1 MAFDYIADPAV
12 NLVRTSGNVFSSSS
26 EDTNYP
32 HENIAAGWPAKPFKF
47 NAAAADDQIT
57 VDFTSAKAV
66 TFCSVHGHNID
77 SGISAIQLRKSSD
90 NFSASDDLV
99 ATMTK
104 ATPTFFTSFAST
116 SFRYWRLKFVGTNT
130 ASPAPIAIG
139 EWVLGVKATLSDP
152 KLVSYSYEDIMP
164 QSRQTGKDIPQVFA
178 VNLADLRQRSCSLT
192 FVAKSYAGRDELRDN
207 LLVASKFGQE
217 PLIFV
222 PDANDSIVIH
232 GRMPDS
238 IKWKSRTGGGTSG
251 GLHETTFTIEE
262 DPFSVTLP

>member
-90 NFSASDDLV
+90 NFGASDVLV

-139 EWVLGVKATLSDP
+139 EWVLGVKSSLTNAQLIDW
-152 KLVSYSYEDIMP
+152 SYEEDMP
-164 QSRQTGKDIPQVFA
+164 QDRQSGGNIKQAFA
-178 VNLADLRQRSCSLT
+178 VNLSDHRQRHVTLS
-192 FVAKSYAGRDELRDN
+192 FAAQSYAERDEILAM
-207 LLVASKFGQE
+207 LTASQFGVE
-217 PLIFV
+217 PIVFV
-222 PDANDSIVIH
+222 PDPNDVIVIH
-232 GRMPDS
+232 GRMPKS
-238 IKWKSRTGGGTSG
+238 IVWERLPGVTGG
-251 GLHETTFTIEE
+251 HRTTFTIEE